1 MSIALACAR
10 SAAQTKR
17 CNCWCSRSA
26 NSIQFLLQ
34 RNQFVLPNGKCAF
47 VCSQHK
53 AKIFRTIF
61 SQLNENKTHVC
72 VCVCVR
78 GDLAV
83 LKVRSNGIIECALKN
98 ATHTLTVNNISRI
111 PLNWFDCN
119 SHQKHIESLPVCVC
133 VSRNRLTF
141 DTLNVCVRLRSC
153 DGADLLSF

>member
-83 LKVRSNGIIECALKN
+83 LKVRSNGIIECALD
-98 ATHTLTVNNISRI
+98 TH
-111 PLNWFDCN
+111 
-119 SHQKHIESLPVCVC
+119 SHSQQHRQNTIELVWLQFTSETHWIAACVCVC